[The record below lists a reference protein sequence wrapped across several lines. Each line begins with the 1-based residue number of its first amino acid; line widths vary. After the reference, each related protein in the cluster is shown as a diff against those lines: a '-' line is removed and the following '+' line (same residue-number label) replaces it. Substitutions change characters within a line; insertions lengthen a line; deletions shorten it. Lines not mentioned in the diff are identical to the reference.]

1 MNWIER
7 DGCLVREFRTPD
19 FMTAFRLVTMVV
31 EPSEV
36 LNHHPD
42 IAFGWGYVRIT
53 LTTHD
58 AGGITDKDHHLA
70 KVIDETL
77 RPFDL

>member
-1 MNWIER
+1 MNWIEEN
-7 DGCLVREFRTPD
+7 GCLVRTLKTPD
-19 FMTAFRLVTMVV
+19 FMTAYHLVGALVGPA
-31 EPSEV
+31 EA

-58 AGGITDKDHHLA
+58 AGGITELDHRLA
-70 KVIDETL
+70 QAIDAAL
-77 RPFDL
+77 RPFGL